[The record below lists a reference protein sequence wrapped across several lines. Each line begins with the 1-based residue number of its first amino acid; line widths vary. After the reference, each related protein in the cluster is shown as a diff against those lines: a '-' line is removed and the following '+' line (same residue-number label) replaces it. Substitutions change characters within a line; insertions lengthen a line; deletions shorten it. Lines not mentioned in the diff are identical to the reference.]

1 MTNVLKINE
10 FVYLEPDDMTIKHY
24 VPLKRIVKSIE
35 KLVAVEAEL
44 KIYDQSSEKRNCF
57 CQI

>member
-1 MTNVLKINE
+1 MT
-10 FVYLEPDDMTIKHY
+10 MQHY
-24 VPLKRIVKSIE
+24 VPQKTIVKPIE
-35 KLVAVEAEL
+35 KLVADEAEL